1 VVKRGKGEAEY
12 RNNHRSGKTNE
23 GDMGYKDGEGNDI
36 EESED
41 ERKRKNRGQ
50 QKMGSPEKGT
60 RSHTARGVEG
70 RQGRKQ

>member
-1 VVKRGKGEAEY
+1 
-12 RNNHRSGKTNE
+12 
-23 GDMGYKDGEGNDI
+23 MGYKDGEGNDI

-50 QKMGSPEKGT
+50 QKMGSPAKGT

-70 RQGRKQ
+70 RRGRKQ